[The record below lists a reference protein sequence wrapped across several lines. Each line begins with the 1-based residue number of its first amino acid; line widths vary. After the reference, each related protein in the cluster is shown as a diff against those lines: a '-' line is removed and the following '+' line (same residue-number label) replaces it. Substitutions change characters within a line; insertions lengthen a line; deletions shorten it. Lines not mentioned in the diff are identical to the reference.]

1 MQWIRALVG
10 RITHAPAGLPVGA
23 FALAFAGSFLYFS
36 LVDDDGRGDV
46 LAPASGSDGRVDAPT
61 RADQND
67 ARRARSAAGSLVVT
81 FSVAADEPGN
91 GYLAR
96 VALDGSVAHVLLEPP
111 HDGGQASNASP
122 AVSPDGTTVAFQRAV
137 AGPSGAF
144 PPFIHVMRLDGSRA
158 ERRLTHGRAA
168 EVDPAW
174 SPDGTRIVF
183 SREVDG
189 RFDLFVGTFDGSAL
203 TRLTRTRDFDEL
215 APAWS
220 PDGSRIAFE
229 RVERVVQHGS
239 GDLLLANAD
248 GTGESLLLG
257 DQHDYSSPA
266 WSPDGR
272 RLALVRDGQLAVMGV
287 DAATPRP
294 LIGATGAMK
303 VRPSWSPDGTRIAFI
318 REPGSIVIVAAD
330 GSHAVR
336 VPLDKPATA
345 AVWEPTP

>member
-10 RITHAPAGLPVGA
+10 RTPHAPAGLPVGA

-67 ARRARSAAGSLVVT
+67 ARRGRSAAGSLVVT

-122 AVSPDGTTVAFQRAV
+122 AVSPDGTTVAFQ
-137 AGPSGAF
+137 
-144 PPFIHVMRLDGSRA
+144 
-158 ERRLTHGRAA
+158 
-168 EVDPAW
+168 
-174 SPDGTRIVF
+174 
-183 SREVDG
+183 
-189 RFDLFVGTFDGSAL
+189 
-203 TRLTRTRDFDEL
+203 
-215 APAWS
+215 
-220 PDGSRIAFE
+220 
-229 RVERVVQHGS
+229 
-239 GDLLLANAD
+239 LANAD
-248 GTGESLLLG
+248 GTGERLLLG

-345 AVWEPTP
+345 AVWEPT